1 MPLKV
6 NLAHHPLHPFGVE
19 ADLSHV
25 LAQDPQGHVLRWGGA
40 APPQQL
46 HEHERLVD
54 VAHAHP
60 LGDVR
65 AQAKEGQQ
73 RGAEVCGLTCWS
85 AAARVLGRGRNAEPP
100 AQQCCPAWERED
112 R

>member
-6 NLAHHPLHPFGVE
+6 NLAHHPLHPFGVV

-25 LAQDPQGHVLRWGGA
+25 LAQDPPGHVLRWGGA

-54 VAHAHP
+54 MWLMRIRSAMYARRRRKAAEGGGGMRAHLLERCRQSFGSRPQCRTASTTMLP
-60 LGDVR
+60 CLG
-65 AQAKEGQQ
+65 
-73 RGAEVCGLTCWS
+73 T
-85 AAARVLGRGRNAEPP
+85 GR
-100 AQQCCPAWERED
+100 
-112 R
+112 